1 MVTSLVKT
9 LSIYIAV
16 LSPGRIPGIK
26 PPYFLKFS
34 AVSVGLNVIEV

>member
-1 MVTSLVKT
+1 MVVSLVKM
-9 LSIYIAV
+9 LSMYKAV

-34 AVSVGLNVIEV
+34 AVSFGLKVIDV